1 MEGDVFGNLETFVL
15 EPAAQGVHFKCR
27 ITRDKKGMD
36 RGLYPTYYL
45 HLDKGNGS
53 KVNQLNNV
61 TFSIQLC
68 YYIIP

>member
-1 MEGDVFGNLETFVL
+1 MEGDVYGNLDAFVL
-15 EPAAQGVHFKCR
+15 EPAAQGIHFKCR

-53 KVNQLNNV
+53 KVKLLFVYKN
-61 TFSIQLC
+61 I
-68 YYIIP
+68 

>member
-1 MEGDVFGNLETFVL
+1 LEGDVYGNLETFVL

-53 KVNQLNNV
+53 KVN
-61 TFSIQLC
+61 S
-68 YYIIP
+68 

>member
-1 MEGDVFGNLETFVL
+1 MILFYLFALKTNELEGDVYGNLETFVL

-53 KVNQLNNV
+53 KVN
-61 TFSIQLC
+61 
-68 YYIIP
+68 

>member
-1 MEGDVFGNLETFVL
+1 MEGDVYGNLETFVL

-45 HLDKGNGS
+45 GLDKGNGS
-53 KVNQLNNV
+53 KVNELLKYI
-61 TFSIQLC
+61 SILL
-68 YYIIP
+68 YHILVF